1 MQALIAARVGRHVLG
16 ALAEAFLIL
25 AIVAAIVL
33 AAMPVLRTSIVPGV
47 DAGRRTAATSLTVA
61 DGVFAGTTIARSG
74 GADLWVHA
82 TCSQGGAMVFEQWI
96 RTGSDGSGVLYL
108 GPTPNWTSGAATCW
122 AEDGTW
128 TRSRWRQSSSTTF
141 DVSG

>member
-1 MQALIAARVGRHVLG
+1 MLMMTYALL
-16 ALAEAFLIL
+16 
-25 AIVAAIVL
+25 L
-33 AAMPVLRTSIVPGV
+33 AAPAADPEPAGVLKAPVVKYVGLK
-47 DAGRRTAATSLTVA
+47 
-61 DGVFAGTTIARSG
+61 
-74 GADLWVHA
+74 
-82 TCSQGGAMVFEQWI
+82 GGAMVFEQWI

-141 DVSG
+141 NVSG